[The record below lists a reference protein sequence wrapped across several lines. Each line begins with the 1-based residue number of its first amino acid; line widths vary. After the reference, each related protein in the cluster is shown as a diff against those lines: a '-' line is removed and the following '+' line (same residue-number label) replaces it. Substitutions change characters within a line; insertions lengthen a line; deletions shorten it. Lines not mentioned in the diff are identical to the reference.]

1 MKVIKRIC
9 LLVQRKGFISSRRHN
24 YRAKRD
30 GFTIVE
36 VILAMGLFVIVV
48 GGGVGAA
55 VRAFATNRLG
65 EEESYAHFLA
75 SEGMDASRAI
85 TARDFFNLVNG
96 TYGLTTQN
104 GFWEFSGS
112 SQVFDRFTR
121 RIIVSNVFRNAQGN
135 IVSVGG
141 ALDLFTKR
149 VESQVTWDFSSG
161 RAESISQKTYFT
173 FWQATICEWDTALI
187 QVGGL
192 NLPGPAGGTDI
203 EVVNDVGYVTGTKNS
218 QGDEF
223 FILSLANPINPVLAG
238 SYEFNDDIYA
248 VSVSGSFA
256 YLATAKTDQELAVFN
271 IANPAAPTPAGG
283 SGTPGVAALDVTV
296 VGGLAY
302 VGVRNNNGPEL
313 YIYSV
318 ATPSNPSLLGTLE
331 VGKDVSAISVGGT
344 RAYLAVTST
353 GQTDAKSLLV
363 VDVGNPANP
372 SELGSYVTELAGAKG
387 KSVFY
392 AGGIVHLTTSANAGS
407 VPEYYLLDASD
418 PTNISLLGSLDVQHA
433 VNAVET
439 GTGFALL
446 ATDTNPKA
454 VMIVDI
460 TPPTSPTEIFSL
472 PLSGSGIGASI
483 NGCFAY
489 VASTDNNQEIKV
501 VAPQ

>member
-9 LLVQRKGFISSRRHN
+9 LLAQRKGFISSRRHN

-104 GFWEFSGS
+104 GFWEFFGS
-112 SQVFDRFTR
+112 SQMFDRFSR
-121 RIIVSNVFRNAQGN
+121 RIIVS
-135 IVSVGG
+135 VGG
-141 ALDLFTKR
+141 CLDFFTKR

-271 IANPAAPTPAGG
+271 IAPPAAPPPGEG
-283 SGTPGVAALDVTV
+283 SGPPGVAALDVTV

-318 ATPSNPSLLGTLE
+318 ATPSNPS
-331 VGKDVSAISVGGT
+331 
-344 RAYLAVTST
+344 
-353 GQTDAKSLLV
+353 
-363 VDVGNPANP
+363 
-372 SELGSYVTELAGAKG
+372 
-387 KSVFY
+387 
-392 AGGIVHLTTSANAGS
+392 
-407 VPEYYLLDASD
+407 
-418 PTNISLLGSLDVQHA
+418 
-433 VNAVET
+433 
-439 GTGFALL
+439 
-446 ATDTNPKA
+446 
-454 VMIVDI
+454 
-460 TPPTSPTEIFSL
+460 
-472 PLSGSGIGASI
+472 
-483 NGCFAY
+483 
-489 VASTDNNQEIKV
+489 
-501 VAPQ
+501 